1 MEIGIKA
8 YLAAR
13 PVYRFKDD
21 FKGLVLKATITDIA
35 IDGDMLVV
43 GVSLIKLTTAVA
55 AWGIGL
61 VLAVLV
67 GVWLWRG
74 TRHTS

>member
-1 MEIGIKA
+1 
-8 YLAAR
+8 
-13 PVYRFKDD
+13 
-21 FKGLVLKATITDIA
+21 LVLKATITDIA

-43 GVSLIKLTTAVA
+43 GVSLIKLTITVA

-61 VLAVLV
+61 ALAALV

-74 TRHTS
+74 SRQAS